1 MDLAQMVV
9 KAGDYAFRRGSSA
22 TPDAPMTVAEQQRR
36 RGLNKRVMRAVMLG
50 MGVLTLAIMARTL
63 QHSPAAA
70 PGGAGRAAVAAAES
84 SAAGRT
90 PEHVDYAPGANLEAE
105 EIAVLGKARRNID
118 IAMYAFTDKEIA
130 ELLASKA
137 RQGVRV
143 RVYRDAEQYAQ
154 EESRAYGHE
163 TTSAVLRAAGV
174 DVRVKARGALMH
186 LKSYAVDSSFIRTGS
201 ANWSRA
207 GLEDQDNDVFYIQS
221 PDAVTAFSADFEAL
235 WNRSDN
241 LVLARP

>member
-22 TPDAPMTVAEQQRR
+22 TPGASMTVAEQQRR

-70 PGGAGRAAVAAAES
+70 PGGAGRPAVAAAES

-90 PEHVDYAPGANLEAE
+90 PEHVDYAAGGDLEGE

-118 IAMYAFTDKEIA
+118 VAMYAFTDKEIA
-130 ELLASKA
+130 ELLVSKE

-143 RVYRDAEQYAQ
+143 RRS
-154 EESRAYGHE
+154 EER
-163 TTSAVLRAAGV
+163 R
-174 DVRVKARGALMH
+174 
-186 LKSYAVDSSFIRTGS
+186 
-201 ANWSRA
+201 
-207 GLEDQDNDVFYIQS
+207 
-221 PDAVTAFSADFEAL
+221 
-235 WNRSDN
+235 
-241 LVLARP
+241 

>member
-1 MDLAQMVV
+1 
-9 KAGDYAFRRGSSA
+9 
-22 TPDAPMTVAEQQRR
+22 
-36 RGLNKRVMRAVMLG
+36 
-50 MGVLTLAIMARTL
+50 
-63 QHSPAAA
+63 
-70 PGGAGRAAVAAAES
+70 
-84 SAAGRT
+84 
-90 PEHVDYAPGANLEAE
+90 
-105 EIAVLGKARRNID
+105 
-118 IAMYAFTDKEIA
+118 MYAFTDKEIA
-130 ELLASKA
+130 ELLANKA

-163 TTSAVLRAAGV
+163 TTSAVSESGWGGCESQGPRGIDALERA
-174 DVRVKARGALMH
+174 
-186 LKSYAVDSSFIRTGS
+186 YAVDSSFIRTGS

-221 PDAVTAFSADFEAL
+221 PDPVTAFPADFEAL